1 MSHNHT
7 EHLFMKKP
15 QNSPGQN
22 IYKRSITPNEKMPL
36 TKHKSL

>member
-1 MSHNHT
+1 MSFNHT

-22 IYKRSITPNEKMPL
+22 NYKRSVTPNDSMPL
-36 TKHKSL
+36 TKQKSL